1 MPRFSGWK
9 NVEQQ
14 NHDERLNYA
23 RAKALDDTAEDDHVE
38 GRRETADEASKDKDD
53 QAHRENGGLAEA
65 CDQPGICEE
74 TGHGCGEN
82 ALVRN
87 CALSR
92 PTPKVPMTF
101 GIATLAI
108 VLAKTITKNA
118 INATVT
124 TMPR

>member
-1 MPRFSGWK
+1 MIMSRVGEKLLMKLPKIKMIKHIEKIAGWPK
-9 NVEQQ
+9 RAISQVFAR
-14 NHDERLNYA
+14 RLVTFVA
-23 RAKALDDTAEDDHVE
+23 R
-38 GRRETADEASKDKDD
+38 
-53 QAHRENGGLAEA
+53 
-65 CDQPGICEE
+65 
-74 TGHGCGEN
+74 N